1 MAGGKFPS
9 KTSGLAYSNF
19 PQISN
24 VEQQGISVR
33 KSKTLQSDRQA
44 YRLLESPRMSSLLSL
59 TKLGM
64 NHPLHN

>member
-24 VEQQGISVR
+24 VERQGISVR
-33 KSKTLQSDRQA
+33 KSKLSKVTVKLTA
-44 YRLLESPRMSSLLSL
+44 Y
-59 TKLGM
+59 
-64 NHPLHN
+64 